1 MGYLGKYDV
10 VQPKFVNGKD
20 LMQVLYYVES
30 GNADAGFIWKSI
42 ALKSDKIKII
52 FEADSKMHK
61 QVLIEAAPLK
71 ESKNITKDI
80 EFINYLKSIEIQEM
94 FKKSGFNI
102 KK

>member
-1 MGYLGKYDV
+1 
-10 VQPKFVNGKD
+10 
-20 LMQVLYYVES
+20 
-30 GNADAGFIWKSI
+30 
-42 ALKSDKIKII
+42 
-52 FEADSKMHK
+52 MHK

-94 FKKSGFNI
+94 FKKIGFNI